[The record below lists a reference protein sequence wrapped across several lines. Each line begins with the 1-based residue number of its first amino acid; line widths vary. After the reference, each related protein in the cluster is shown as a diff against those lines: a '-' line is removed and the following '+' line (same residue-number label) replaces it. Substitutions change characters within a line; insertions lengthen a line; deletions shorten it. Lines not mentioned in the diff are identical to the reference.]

1 MSNGGFQYILKDFMG
16 SKQGEV
22 LEGLFELKYL
32 AFVLSL
38 LRTFIM
44 AAFSTN
50 DSDVYQVAVLARR
63 ASQREEDQNE
73 IQGEAVTEESSNFK
87 QL

>member
-1 MSNGGFQYILKDFMG
+1 MSNGGFQFILKDFMG
-16 SKQGEV
+16 RQQGEA

-44 AAFSTN
+44 AAFSTTG
-50 DSDVYQVAVLARR
+50 SDVYEVAVLARR
-63 ASQREEDQNE
+63 ASQREGDQIEN
-73 IQGEAVTEESSNFK
+73 QGDPATEESSSFK

>member
-1 MSNGGFQYILKDFMG
+1 MG
-16 SKQGEV
+16 SKQGEA

-63 ASQREEDQNE
+63 TSQREGDQNE
-73 IQGEAVTEESSNFK
+73 VQGGAATEESSSFK

>member
-1 MSNGGFQYILKDFMG
+1 MRHAVTPSE
-16 SKQGEV
+16 SKQGEG

-32 AFVLSL
+32 AFALRL
-38 LRTFIM
+38 LRTFVM

-50 DSDVYQVAVLARR
+50 NADVYQVAVLARR
-63 ASQREEDQNE
+63 ASEREGDQNVA
-73 IQGEAVTEESSNFK
+73 QGTVATKESTCFL

>member
-1 MSNGGFQYILKDFMG
+1 MG

-50 DSDVYQVAVLARR
+50 DSDVYQVALLARR

>member
-1 MSNGGFQYILKDFMG
+1 MS
-16 SKQGEV
+16 SKQGEA
-22 LEGLFELKYL
+22 LEGLFELKYQ

-44 AAFSTN
+44 AAFSTSG
-50 DSDVYQVAVLARR
+50 SDVYQVAVLARR
-63 ASQREEDQNE
+63 ASQREGDQNE
-73 IQGEAVTEESSNFK
+73 VQGEPAAEESSSFK

>member
-1 MSNGGFQYILKDFMG
+1 MG
-16 SKQGEV
+16 SKQGEA

-50 DSDVYQVAVLARR
+50 DSDVDRKSVV
-63 ASQREEDQNE
+63 
-73 IQGEAVTEESSNFK
+73 
-87 QL
+87 